1 MSPRHDLT
9 SPSSIELPR
18 SGKGES
24 RTLHGSY
31 ITPTSHDL
39 SKSVFCACRELIEQF
54 SDLRGRTVL
63 PSQLPTQP
71 GFPGLALSFMVVINT
86 KQEINTEL
94 VVLITKEPFSTTFPY
109 CPFTSP
115 LFHNPIILSSTD
127 PLVLPGKCQSCAAQR
142 RCMCSDRQSR
152 EHSARVCRL
161 RGTCPPH
168 CPESAWLSPHLHR
181 EQREPAASGHKGPG
195 YTGLPST
202 DQLASFWFSSLEN
215 KVLNLDCI

>member
-1 MSPRHDLT
+1 MSNSL
-9 SPSSIELPR
+9 IL
-18 SGKGES
+18 GEGLCCPHS
-24 RTLHGSY
+24 C
-31 ITPTSHDL
+31 PL
-39 SKSVFCACRELIEQF
+39 SQ
-54 SDLRGRTVL
+54 
-63 PSQLPTQP
+63 
-71 GFPGLALSFMVVINT
+71 GFAGLALSFMVVINT